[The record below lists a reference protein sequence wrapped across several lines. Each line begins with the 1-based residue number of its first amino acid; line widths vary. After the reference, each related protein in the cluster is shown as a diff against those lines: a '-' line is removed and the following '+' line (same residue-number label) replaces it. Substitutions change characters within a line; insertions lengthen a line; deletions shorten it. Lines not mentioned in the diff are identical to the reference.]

1 MVNGPAPHIVRA
13 LRGRG
18 TTAHVKT
25 SREDTTSRRST
36 MAGKG
41 RAGRLGKRIGE
52 IVAMAIEHEIKDPR
66 LEFITI
72 TDSRIT
78 PDLRVATLYY
88 TVRGETLDEEPDL
101 EAAEAALTSARG
113 RLRTMVGK
121 QTGVKFTPDLT
132 FVLDSVP
139 ETARHMEELLAKA
152 REQDEQV
159 RRVAEGAQPA
169 GDEDPYRRPEEDD
182 QPGDDER

>member
-1 MVNGPAPHIVRA
+1 M
-13 LRGRG
+13 
-18 TTAHVKT
+18 T
-25 SREDTTSRRST
+25 
-36 MAGKG
+36 GKG

-52 IVAMAIEHEIKDPR
+52 IVATAIDNEIKDPR
-66 LEFITI
+66 LEFVTI

-101 EAAEAALTSARG
+101 AAAEDALATARG

-121 QTGVKFTPDLT
+121 QTGVKFTPELT

-139 ETARHMEELLAKA
+139 DAARHMEELLARA
-152 REQDEQV
+152 RASDEEV
-159 RRVAEGAQPA
+159 RRAAEIGRAHV
-169 GDEDPYRRPEEDD
+169 
-182 QPGDDER
+182 

>member
-1 MVNGPAPHIVRA
+1 
-13 LRGRG
+13 
-18 TTAHVKT
+18 
-25 SREDTTSRRST
+25 

-52 IVAMAIEHEIKDPR
+52 IVATAIDHEIKDPR

-88 TVRGETLDEEPDL
+88 TVRGETLDDEPDIESAEHAL
-101 EAAEAALTSARG
+101 AAARG

-121 QTGVKFTPDLT
+121 QTGVKFTPELT

-139 ETARHMEELLAKA
+139 DAARQMEELLAKA
-152 REQDEQV
+152 RAQDEEV
-159 RRVAEGAQPA
+159 RRVAEGARPA
-169 GDEDPYRRPEEDD
+169 GDEDPYRRDEEE
-182 QPGDDER
+182 PGDDDR

>member
-1 MVNGPAPHIVRA
+1 
-13 LRGRG
+13 
-18 TTAHVKT
+18 
-25 SREDTTSRRST
+25 

-78 PDLRVATLYY
+78 PDLRMATLYY
-88 TVRGETLDEEPDL
+88 TVRGATLDQEPDL
-101 EAAEAALTSARG
+101 DAAEDALISSRG

-152 REQDEQV
+152 RERDEQV
-159 RRVAEGAQPA
+159 RRAAEGAEPA
-169 GDEDPYRRPEEDD
+169 GEPDPYRRPEEDD
-182 QPGDDER
+182 QAGDEER

>member
-1 MVNGPAPHIVRA
+1 M
-13 LRGRG
+13 
-18 TTAHVKT
+18 T
-25 SREDTTSRRST
+25 
-36 MAGKG
+36 GKG

-52 IVAMAIEHEIKDPR
+52 IVATAIDNEIKDPR
-66 LEFITI
+66 LEFVTI

-101 EAAEAALTSARG
+101 AAAEDALATARG

-121 QTGVKFTPDLT
+121 QTGVKFTPELT

-139 ETARHMEELLAKA
+139 DAARHMEELLARA
-152 REQDEQV
+152 RASDEEV
-159 RRVAEGAQPA
+159 RRAAEGARPA
-169 GDEDPYRRPEEDD
+169 GDEDPYRRPEEAQAEDD
-182 QPGDDER
+182 DR

>member
-1 MVNGPAPHIVRA
+1 M
-13 LRGRG
+13 
-18 TTAHVKT
+18 T
-25 SREDTTSRRST
+25 
-36 MAGKG
+36 GKG

-52 IVAMAIEHEIKDPR
+52 IVATAIDNEIKDPR
-66 LEFITI
+66 LEFVTI

-101 EAAEAALTSARG
+101 EAAEEALAAARG

-121 QTGVKFTPDLT
+121 QTGVKFTPELT

-139 ETARHMEELLAKA
+139 DAARHMEELLARA
-152 REQDEQV
+152 RASDEEV
-159 RRVAEGAQPA
+159 RRNAEGARPA
-169 GDEDPYRRPEEDD
+169 GDEDPYRRPGEGLPEDD
-182 QPGDDER
+182 DR

>member
-1 MVNGPAPHIVRA
+1 M
-13 LRGRG
+13 
-18 TTAHVKT
+18 T
-25 SREDTTSRRST
+25 
-36 MAGKG
+36 GKG

-52 IVAMAIEHEIKDPR
+52 IVATAIDNEIKDPR
-66 LEFITI
+66 LEFVTI

-101 EAAEAALTSARG
+101 AAAEDALATARG

-121 QTGVKFTPDLT
+121 QTGVKFTPELT

-139 ETARHMEELLAKA
+139 DAARHMEELLARA
-152 REQDEQV
+152 RASDEEV
-159 RRVAEGAQPA
+159 RRAAAGARPA
-169 GDEDPYRRPEEDD
+169 GEEDPYRRPVEAQAEDD
-182 QPGDDER
+182 DR

>member
-1 MVNGPAPHIVRA
+1 
-13 LRGRG
+13 
-18 TTAHVKT
+18 
-25 SREDTTSRRST
+25 

-78 PDLRVATLYY
+78 PDLRMATLYY
-88 TVRGETLDEEPDL
+88 TVRGATLDQEPDL
-101 EAAEAALTSARG
+101 DAAEDALISSRG

-152 REQDEQV
+152 RERDEQV
-159 RRVAEGAQPA
+159 RRAAEGAEPA
-169 GDEDPYRRPEEDD
+169 GEPDPYRRPEEDD
-182 QPGDDER
+182 QAGYEER

>member
-1 MVNGPAPHIVRA
+1 
-13 LRGRG
+13 
-18 TTAHVKT
+18 
-25 SREDTTSRRST
+25 

-78 PDLRVATLYY
+78 SDLRVATLYY
-88 TVRGETLDEEPDL
+88 TVRGKTLEDEPDL
-101 EAAEAALTSARG
+101 EAAADALATARG

-121 QTGVKFTPDLT
+121 QTGVKFTPELT
-132 FVLDSVP
+132 FQPDSVP
-139 ETARHMEELLAKA
+139 DAARQMEELLARA
-152 REQDEQV
+152 RAQDEEV

-169 GDEDPYRRPEEDD
+169 GDEDPYRRDDEVDLSEDD
-182 QPGDDER
+182 DR

>member
-1 MVNGPAPHIVRA
+1 M
-13 LRGRG
+13 
-18 TTAHVKT
+18 T
-25 SREDTTSRRST
+25 
-36 MAGKG
+36 GKG

-52 IVAMAIEHEIKDPR
+52 IVATAIDNEIKDPR
-66 LEFITI
+66 LEFVTI

-101 EAAEAALTSARG
+101 AAAEDALATARG

-121 QTGVKFTPDLT
+121 QTGVKFTPELT

-139 ETARHMEELLAKA
+139 DAARHMEELLARA
-152 REQDEQV
+152 RASDEEV
-159 RRVAEGAQPA
+159 RRAAEGARPA
-169 GDEDPYRRPEEDD
+169 GEEDPYRRPEEAQAEDD
-182 QPGDDER
+182 DW

>member
-1 MVNGPAPHIVRA
+1 M
-13 LRGRG
+13 
-18 TTAHVKT
+18 T
-25 SREDTTSRRST
+25 
-36 MAGKG
+36 GKG

-52 IVAMAIEHEIKDPR
+52 IVATAIDNEIKDPR
-66 LEFITI
+66 LEFVTI

-101 EAAEAALTSARG
+101 AAAEDALATARG

-121 QTGVKFTPDLT
+121 QTGVKFTPELT

-139 ETARHMEELLAKA
+139 DAARHMEELLARA
-152 REQDEQV
+152 RASDEEV
-159 RRVAEGAQPA
+159 RRAAEGARPA
-169 GDEDPYRRPEEDD
+169 GEEDPYRRPEEAQAEDD
-182 QPGDDER
+182 DR